1 MSAEYESNL
10 LTSARAE
17 FESEYDREIE
27 HERDMFDEVCETL
40 DY

>member
-1 MSAEYESNL
+1 MSAEYERNL

-17 FESEYDREIE
+17 FESECDDEQ
-27 HERDMFDEVCETL
+27 ERIMWDSLEL